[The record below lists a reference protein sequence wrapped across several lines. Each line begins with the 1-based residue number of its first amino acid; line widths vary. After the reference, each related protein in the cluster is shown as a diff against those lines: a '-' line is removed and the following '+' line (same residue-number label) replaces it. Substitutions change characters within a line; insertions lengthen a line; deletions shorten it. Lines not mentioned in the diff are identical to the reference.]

1 MNHSSVENPEFSG
14 VCKIACAMEDEYAW
28 DLIRQQQIPGIE
40 FEVWEDC
47 LAWEEDTYAQRLRE
61 VTAIVTGRQSRM
73 LPESLIQDR
82 GNFQAVFHCHGGVRG
97 LVSLAHLESGI
108 LISNWGFQAGGSVAD
123 SALMLL
129 LACLKQLR
137 GLHAWSV
144 SGKEEDPRIYQN
156 YHASLF
162 GGKVGLYGF
171 GPIGKKM
178 AALLE
183 PFHPKLAIY
192 DPYATDVPE
201 DATICESLE
210 ELFDLSD
217 MVSIHCGL
225 NEYTRNTV
233 TGDLLDRLP
242 QGGVLVNT
250 ARGEIVDEDA
260 LAERVH
266 AGRLLAGLDVIRG
279 GGAYW
284 GKTPL
289 VGTTN
294 AILTGHRAS
303 GGKGWDPG
311 LQGPKLLP
319 DFVVHN
325 IKALVAGEPFVNL
338 ITPEKY
344 VLKT

>member
-1 MNHSSVENPEFSG
+1 MGKGTS
-14 VCKIACAMEDEYAW
+14 KIACAMADEYAW
-28 DLIRQQQIPGIE
+28 DQIREQQLPGIE

-47 LAWEEDTYAQRLRE
+47 LAWEEDHYAHRLRE
-61 VTAIVTGRQSRM
+61 VTAIVTGRKSRM
-73 LPESLIQDR
+73 TPEALIQDR
-82 GNFQAVFHCHGGVRG
+82 GSLQAVFHCHGGVRG

-108 LISNWGFQAGGSVAD
+108 RISNWGTNGGGSVAD
-123 SALMLL
+123 TALMLL

-183 PFHPKLAIY
+183 PFHPQLAIY
-192 DPYATDVPE
+192 DPYAADVPE
-201 DATICESLE
+201 GATVCESLE

-225 NEYTRNTV
+225 NEFTRNTV

-250 ARGEIVDEDA
+250 ARGGIVDEDA

-266 AGRLLAGLDVIRG
+266 AGRLLAGLDVIRVE
-279 GGAYW
+279 GAGW
-284 GKTPL
+284 GQTPL

-303 GGKGWDPG
+303 GGKGRDPA

-319 DFVVHN
+319 DYVVHN
-325 IKALVAGEPFVNL
+325 IKALIAGEPLINL
-338 ITPEKY
+338 ITPEQY
-344 VLKT
+344 VIKT